1 MSSSTV
7 NSAGVASQRGM
18 LVKAVVAST
27 IGTAIEWYD
36 FFLYSTITPLVF
48 AKLFFPNSD
57 PLVGTL
63 QAFLVYFVGFLA
75 RPVGAFIFGHFGD
88 RVGRKAA
95 LISTLLL
102 MGIATFLVAFVP
114 GYNVIGVWGAIIL
127 TILRFLQGVGVGGEW
142 GGSVLLAMEWTKSF
156 GNRGFVAS
164 WPQFGV
170 PVGLFLSNLAVL
182 GFSAFLPPDQFL
194 AWGWRVPFLLSALL
208 VLVGLWIRLGILETP
223 TFTRLLE
230 ENKVEKT
237 PALEVIRR
245 QPKPIFLSPLVR
257 LVEQTPFYLFTAFVF
272 TYGVQHLKLPRDL
285 LLNAVMLFA
294 VIEFFT
300 IPFCGFL
307 SDRIGR
313 KRTYLIGAVV
323 AVIVGFLFITLMN
336 TKDPALVV
344 LGIILGAIPHSLV
357 YGPQAALIAEQ
368 FTPRMRYSGA
378 SIGYQLASI
387 IAGGPAPL
395 VATWLL
401 ATFQSGTAVSWYIAA
416 CAVISIIATT
426 FLTEYSRR
434 DINEEYEHVGGTK
447 KV

>member
-1 MSSSTV
+1 MSSSAVGSPQTT
-7 NSAGVASQRGM
+7 NHRGM

-36 FFLYSTITPLVF
+36 FFLYSTVTPLVF

-75 RPVGAFIFGHFGD
+75 RPVGAFIFGHYGD
-88 RVGRKAA
+88 RAGRKAA

-102 MGIATFLVAFVP
+102 MGIATLLVAFVP
-114 GYNVIGVWGAIIL
+114 GYNMIGVWGAIIL
-127 TILRFLQGVGVGGEW
+127 TVLRFLQGVGVGGEW

-170 PVGLFLSNLAVL
+170 PVGLFLANLAVL
-182 GFSAFLPPDQFL
+182 GFSAFLPQEQFL
-194 AWGWRVPFLLSALL
+194 AWGWRVPFLLSAVL
-208 VLVGLWIRLGILETP
+208 VLIGLWIRLGILETP
-223 TFTRLLE
+223 TFARLLE
-230 ENKVEKT
+230 ENKIEKT
-237 PALEVIRR
+237 PALEVVRR
-245 QPKPIFLSPLVR
+245 QPKPIFLSPFVR
-257 LVEQTPFYLFTAFVF
+257 LAEQAPFYLFTAFVF
-272 TYGVQHLKLPRDL
+272 TYGTQLKISRDL
-285 LLNAVMLFA
+285 MLNAVMIFA

-300 IPFCGFL
+300 IPLAGFV

-313 KRTYLIGAVV
+313 KRTYLIGTVV
-323 AVIVGFLFITLMN
+323 VFIVGFLFIELMN
-336 TKDPALVV
+336 TKDPTLVV
-344 LGIILGAIPHSLV
+344 LGIVLGAIPHSLM

-395 VATWLL
+395 IATWLF
-401 ATFQSGTAVSWYIAA
+401 ATFKTGTAISWFIAF
-416 CAVISIIATT
+416 CAVISFIATC
-426 FLTEYSRR
+426 LMTEYSRR
-434 DINEEYEHVGGTK
+434 EIHDEYEHVGGATK
-447 KV
+447 A

>member
-1 MSSSTV
+1 MSSSEIGSPETA
-7 NSAGVASQRGM
+7 NDRRM

-36 FFLYSTITPLVF
+36 FFLYSTVTPLVF

-63 QAFLVYFVGFLA
+63 QAFLIYFVGFLA
-75 RPVGAFIFGHFGD
+75 RPVGAFIFGHYGD
-88 RVGRKAA
+88 RAGRKAA
-95 LISTLLL
+95 LIATLLL
-102 MGIATFLVAFVP
+102 MGVATVLVAFVP
-114 GYNVIGVWGAIIL
+114 GYNVIGIWGAIIL
-127 TILRFLQGVGVGGEW
+127 TVLRFLQGVGVGGEW

-170 PVGLFLSNLAVL
+170 PVGLFLANLAVL
-182 GFSAFLPPDQFL
+182 GFSAFLPQDQFL
-194 AWGWRVPFLLSALL
+194 SWGWRVPFLLSAAL
-208 VLVGLWIRLGILETP
+208 VFVGLWIRLGILETP
-223 TFTRLLE
+223 TFARLLE
-230 ENKVEKT
+230 QNKIEKT
-237 PALEVIRR
+237 PALEVVRR
-245 QPKPIFLSPLVR
+245 QPKPVFLSPLVR
-257 LVEQTPFYLFTAFVF
+257 LAENAPFYLFTAFVF
-272 TYGVQHLKLPRDL
+272 TYGTQLKISRDL
-285 LLNAVMLFA
+285 MLNAVMIFA

-300 IPFCGFL
+300 IPLAGFV

-313 KRTYLIGAVV
+313 KRTYLIGTVV
-323 AVIVGFLFITLMN
+323 LFIVGFLFIALVS

-344 LGIILGAIPHSLV
+344 LGIAICAIPHSLM

-395 VATWLL
+395 IATWLF
-401 ATFQSGTAVSWYIAA
+401 ATYKTGVVISWYIAL
-416 CAVISIIATT
+416 CAVISFIATL
-426 FLTEYSRR
+426 FMTEYSRR
-434 DINEEYEHVGGTK
+434 EIHDEYEQVGGATK
-447 KV
+447 A